1 MIPLWIWIIAV
12 LLVVGIAVA
21 VLLSSY
27 ENKRLTVEYYEIES
41 EKIPEAFDGYRIVFL
56 TDLHCAQFGENNQ
69 ELIERI
75 DECRPD
81 MILVGGDMVISRE
94 SSNEE
99 VPLALMKELYRIAS
113 TGEYSYLQDFEK
125 ISYKDDV
132 FEHMWEEAG
141 KSEILYA
148 GRLLRYY
155 YLVKEKA

>member
-75 DECRPD
+75 DAMQTEYDPGWRRYGNKP
-81 MILVGGDMVISRE
+81 
-94 SSNEE
+94 
-99 VPLALMKELYRIAS
+99 RI
-113 TGEYSYLQDFEK
+113 FE
-125 ISYKDDV
+125 
-132 FEHMWEEAG
+132 
-141 KSEILYA
+141 
-148 GRLLRYY
+148 
-155 YLVKEKA
+155 